1 MERTAFGVGVD
12 PDILFDPDTDT
23 DPDPDEDRG

>member
-23 DPDPDEDRG
+23 DPDTDEDRG